1 MGLREDIQ
9 TDPVSA
15 LPLRPPVTCALD
27 DTVRDAVAAMKRAQL
42 GCVFVIDEDR
52 KPIGKFTERL
62 MIQLLATDP
71 SRLDVP
77 IREHMTELQN
87 CVKLDA
93 PIAAVVEAMQT
104 TGVRFV
110 CVVDADGR
118 IANLTG
124 QRSVMEYIT
133 EHFPRQI
140 KSQMMEAK
148 LFMDQREGA

>member
-9 TDPVSA
+9 NDPVSD
-15 LPLRPPVTCALD
+15 LPLRPPVTCGPD
-27 DTVRDAVAAMKRAQL
+27 DPVREAIARMGRSQL
-42 GCVFVIDEDR
+42 GCVFILDGDR
-52 KPIGKFTERL
+52 RPIGKFTERL
-62 MIQLLATDP
+62 LIQLLATDP
-71 SRLDVP
+71 ASLDAP
-77 IREHMTELQN
+77 IREHMTELQS
-87 CVKLDA
+87 CVRLDD
-93 PIAAVVEAMQT
+93 PVAAVIDAMQI

-110 CVVDADGR
+110 CVVDNDGR

-148 LFMDQREGA
+148 LYMDQREGA